1 MIGVRSEK
9 LGKALLSEVEVN
21 ELGGTLALVKAEGLN
36 DVLNETLAKAEVEIR
51 GVQMFDV
58 ETKKPGD
65 TLVDK
70 VVEEEVE

>member
-1 MIGVRSEK
+1 MIGVKTEK

-21 ELGGTLALVKAEGLN
+21 ELGGTIAVAKAEALN
-36 DVLNETLAKAEVEIR
+36 DVRNETLAKAGVEIR

-70 VVEEEVE
+70 VVKEEVE

>member
-1 MIGVRSEK
+1 MIGVKTEK

-21 ELGGTLALVKAEGLN
+21 ELGGTLAVAKAEALN

-70 VVEEEVE
+70 VAEEEVE

>member
-1 MIGVRSEK
+1 LIGVKTEK
-9 LGKALLSEVEVN
+9 LGKVLLSEVEVN
-21 ELGGTLALVKAEGLN
+21 ELGGTLAVAKAEALN